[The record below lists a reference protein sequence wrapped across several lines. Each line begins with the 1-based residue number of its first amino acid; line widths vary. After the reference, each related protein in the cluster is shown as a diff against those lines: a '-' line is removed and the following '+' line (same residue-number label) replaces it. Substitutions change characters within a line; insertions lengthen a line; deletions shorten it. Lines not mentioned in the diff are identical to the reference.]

1 MPVAR
6 IKGRTRAVGFGIPK
20 AAKVDVGVGI
30 AEHPAVF
37 DIALHKVC
45 PHQEAR
51 LIGRGPRPCSIR
63 ICRAPRGKVPHPERA
78 TPAGCR
84 RGISAACQAI
94 AQAVQCRLAH
104 HACVGQSHPPFST
117 VQLARKLPQLCV
129 QGVRL
134 RVKRGEGR
142 RIKPTVHR
150 RIKGRSRS
158 AGVRGQ
164 GGTPQCHQR
173 VRIKPQKNR
182 CGVVCERR
190 GVATRDRDTI
200 KSPRPTVGRNQDILL
215 PKGQGLSRGHDQIPR
230 NRGRTCG
237 QDQRV
242 RRALRHAHRQP
253 RAVCKG
259 QRPVQRQRSVARFA
273 KVATAQTETVQRE
286 ITTAGVGIDLF
297 PAIQCTRPATAYVQR
312 IGSIATIYERA

>member
-1 MPVAR
+1 MQFAR
-6 IKGRTRAVGFGIPK
+6 
-20 AAKVDVGVGI
+20 
-30 AEHPAVF
+30 
-37 DIALHKVC
+37 
-45 PHQEAR
+45 
-51 LIGRGPRPCSIR
+51 
-63 ICRAPRGKVPHPERA
+63 
-78 TPAGCR
+78 
-84 RGISAACQAI
+84 
-94 AQAVQCRLAH
+94 
-104 HACVGQSHPPFST
+104 
-117 VQLARKLPQLCV
+117 QLAQLCV
-129 QGVRL
+129 QGVGL
-134 RVKRGEGR
+134 RVKSGEGR

-150 RIKGRSRS
+150 RIKGHRRS

-182 CGVVCERR
+182 CGGVCERR

-200 KSPRPTVGRNQDILL
+200 KSPRQTVGLNQNIIL

-253 RAVCKG
+253 RTACKG

-273 KVATAQTETVQRE
+273 KVATAQAETVQRE
-286 ITTAGVGIDLF
+286 ITAAGVGIDHF
-297 PAIQCTRPATAYVQR
+297 PVIQTARPTTADVQR
-312 IGSIATIYERA
+312 IGSSITNHQSDT